1 MTSRAVLLRGFW
13 VGLAIALLPLQPIHP
28 IPVPA
33 NPPAKAI
40 KDQTPRY
47 IRPHVTCPAN
57 VELLTTAMLR
67 DLPGY
72 INRLYIRLVH
82 RKTGGLLYA
91 IAATQPDLVPL
102 PAESSEYPN
111 PADENLHQIFFT
123 VLERQY
129 FGQQIVEFQHY
140 HWLFLT
146 RTIDGWKIALMFSR
160 FGSYPASD
168 QPITPPRDSSQSLT
182 AQAIQLWLRDCQAG
196 SVKL

>member
-1 MTSRAVLLRGFW
+1 MMSRMIWLRRFW
-13 VGLAIALLPLQPIHP
+13 VGTAIALLPCQPIDA
-28 IPVPA
+28 VPA
-33 NPPAKAI
+33 PASPPAKVV
-40 KDQTPRY
+40 KDKTPRY
-47 IRPHVTCPAN
+47 IRPRVTCPVN
-57 VELLTTAMLR
+57 VEPLTTAMLR

-72 INRLYIRLVH
+72 INRLYIRVVH

-102 PAESSEYPN
+102 PAQSSEYPN
-111 PADENLHQIFFT
+111 PIDENLHQIFFT

-129 FGQQIVEFQHY
+129 FGPQVVEFQHY

-146 RTIDGWKIALMFSR
+146 KTMDGWKIALMFSR
-160 FGSYPASD
+160 SGSYPSGD

-182 AQAIQLWLRDCQAG
+182 AQAIRLWLRDCQAG